1 MKRIIS
7 FAAAAV
13 LVLSLAATGFAQQA
27 TKPMAKQQ
35 MTAPA
40 KAEHKRI
47 RATTAP
53 LKLTKEEMTALQNA
67 LIAAKA
73 YHGKANGMLDTA
85 TKAALRRYQQDNK
98 LKVTGEPNAETLDKL
113 GVSHPAASMP
123 TAAPAM
129 THPEDGKPPAAS
141 KTKAATHK
149 SDTQQ
154 N

>member
-40 KAEHKRI
+40 KAEHKRM
-47 RATTAP
+47 RDTTAP

-73 YHGKANGMLDTA
+73 YHGKANGMLDAA

-98 LKVTGEPNAETLDKL
+98 LKVTGEPNAETLNKL
-113 GVSHPAASMP
+113 GVSRTPASMHA
-123 TAAPAM
+123 AAPAM
-129 THPEDGKPPAAS
+129 THPGDTKQPAAP
-141 KTKAATHK
+141 KTKTAPHK
-149 SDTQQ
+149 SGTQQ